1 MRRFC
6 CGDGWHPS
14 SAHHQLTSSPKKVL
28 LALTSQKQT
37 RPRNCWQGKLA
48 FKNRRF
54 ALQISLEDLGDIGVF
69 ELKSWIRIYLL
80 VWGLDMYWRC
90 SSQSSPMPRQSIS
103 RAIHGAS
110 APLPDV
116 FSQST
121 LTIVLIGWVQ
131 WGSGQFQNK
140 VNLQAGDNLK
150 HKWTSSSASKSM
162 GPLLSCSLMKYATQ
176 VFDCQLRHTG
186 LRKKVGSRGSRFPQ
200 KHIPNLH
207 IVPLKPGQFEGLI
220 LLDQSTLICG
230 DVLKKRSQNENQ
242 WIDPCPPQLRYQKNS
257 IRHQN

>member
-54 ALQISLEDLGDIGVF
+54 ALQISLEDLGDISVF
-69 ELKSWIRIYLL
+69 ELKSGIRIYLL

-90 SSQSSPMPRQSIS
+90 SSGSSPMPRQSIS

-110 APLPDV
+110 APLPESRCFHRV
-116 FSQST
+116 FYSTVSIWLSSVGFWAIPKQGKFAGRSQSE
-121 LTIVLIGWVQ
+121 
-131 WGSGQFQNK
+131 
-140 VNLQAGDNLK
+140 A
-150 HKWTSSSASKSM
+150 
-162 GPLLSCSLMKYATQ
+162 
-176 VFDCQLRHTG
+176 
-186 LRKKVGSRGSRFPQ
+186 
-200 KHIPNLH
+200 
-207 IVPLKPGQFEGLI
+207 
-220 LLDQSTLICG
+220 
-230 DVLKKRSQNENQ
+230 
-242 WIDPCPPQLRYQKNS
+242 
-257 IRHQN
+257 